1 MGKSI
6 DHHKGHKVED
16 KLSPSTRDKLRVSA
30 TNQIRWKSMR
40 WNSDR

>member
-6 DHHKGHKVED
+6 DHHKGRFKGD
-16 KLSPSTRDKLRVSA
+16 KLSQATKDKLRASA

-40 WNSDR
+40 WNK